1 MEALVLSLVTDVVF
15 HWTNTVASV
24 EPEPSR
30 RSPNVAFPAHM
41 HAHARTSVLEK
52 NCWWRV
58 FMKLYYFQMEVM
70 NKTWRKQVSET
81 GNLKKQKWR
90 GMELG
95 KKKQSFSSPAHS
107 PSLSKRPTCQLHA
120 LKNRGTVCH
129 TGTHGRE
136 RCVWNVSLQWKH
148 P

>member
-1 MEALVLSLVTDVVF
+1 MEALVLSLVTDVF
-15 HWTNTVASV
+15 FTELT
-24 EPEPSR
+24 PSHQQSLNPAEEALM
-30 RSPNVAFPAHM
+30 SPSLHICTHM
-41 HAHARTSVLEK
+41 HALVFSKK

-70 NKTWRKQVSET
+70 NKTWRKQVGET